1 MVAVPAKRSEVVKG
15 EAGRLAGDV
24 RSGMLPLRLTL
35 EEKKK
40 KKKKAA
46 AARKTHDLTAP
57 VSAYRWFIVSIPHV
71 SISPPCLRPDSGA
84 AEVA

>member
-1 MVAVPAKRSEVVKG
+1 MVAVPAKRSEVVEG

-35 EEKKK
+35 EGRREKKK
-40 KKKKAA
+40 K

-57 VSAYRWFIVSIPHV
+57 VSAYRCFIVSIPHV

-84 AEVA
+84 AEVT

>member
-1 MVAVPAKRSEVVKG
+1 MVAVPAKRSEVVEG

-35 EEKKK
+35 EGRRERKKK
-40 KKKKAA
+40 K

-57 VSAYRWFIVSIPHV
+57 VSAYRCFIVSIPHV

-84 AEVA
+84 AEVT

>member
-24 RSGMLPLRLTL
+24 RSGMLPLRLPL

-40 KKKKAA
+40 KKEEA

-57 VSAYRWFIVSIPHV
+57 VSAYRCFIVSIPHV